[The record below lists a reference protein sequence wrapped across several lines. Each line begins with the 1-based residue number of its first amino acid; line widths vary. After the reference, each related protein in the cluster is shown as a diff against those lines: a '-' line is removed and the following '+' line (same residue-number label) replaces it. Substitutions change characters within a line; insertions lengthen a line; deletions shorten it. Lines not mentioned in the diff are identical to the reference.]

1 MCLLSQF
8 VRQLGEQSVRHF
20 PGHVLG
26 ILGPH
31 DRKPTAAP
39 SLANLGLRETLA
51 EPPCLQRQREVLLVG
66 LHGEP
71 LLLHLYLDLIF
82 HFCF

>member
-1 MCLLSQF
+1 MRLLSQL

-20 PGHVLG
+20 PGYVLS
-26 ILGPH
+26 ILGSH
-31 DRKPTAAP
+31 DREPTAAP
-39 SLANLGLRETLA
+39 SLANLGLRESLA
-51 EPPCLQRQREVLLVG
+51 EPPCLQCQREVLLVG

-71 LLLHLYLDLIF
+71 LLFHLYLDLIF